1 MFLFSNKKDV
11 KSLFFFFLKW
21 VVKMVLF
28 FLLDV
33 WIIKVLLVVDMVK
46 ENNEEIWIISDN
58 GSKEL
63 GIELLEIFIKDFE
76 KI

>member
-1 MFLFSNKKDV
+1 
-11 KSLFFFFLKW
+11 
-21 VVKMVLF
+21 MVLF

-33 WIIKVLLVVDMVK
+33 WIIKVLLLVVDIVK
-46 ENNEEIWIISDN
+46 ENNEEIWISDN
-58 GSKEL
+58 GSKVL

>member
-1 MFLFSNKKDV
+1 
-11 KSLFFFFLKW
+11 
-21 VVKMVLF
+21 MVLF

-33 WIIKVLLVVDMVK
+33 WIIKVLLLVVGMVK

-63 GIELLEIFIKDFE
+63 GMEWLEIFIKDFE

>member
-1 MFLFSNKKDV
+1 
-11 KSLFFFFLKW
+11 
-21 VVKMVLF
+21 MVLF

-33 WIIKVLLVVDMVK
+33 WIIKVLLLVVDIVK

-58 GSKEL
+58 GSKVL
-63 GIELLEIFIKDFE
+63 GIEWLEIFIKDFK

>member
-1 MFLFSNKKDV
+1 
-11 KSLFFFFLKW
+11 
-21 VVKMVLF
+21 MVLF

-58 GSKEL
+58 GSKVL

>member
-1 MFLFSNKKDV
+1 
-11 KSLFFFFLKW
+11 
-21 VVKMVLF
+21 MVLF

-33 WIIKVLLVVDMVK
+33 WIIKVLLLVVDIVK
-46 ENNEEIWIISDN
+46 ENNEEIWIISGN

-63 GIELLEIFIKDFE
+63 GIELLEIFIKDFK

>member
-1 MFLFSNKKDV
+1 
-11 KSLFFFFLKW
+11 
-21 VVKMVLF
+21 MVLF

-46 ENNEEIWIISDN
+46 ENNEEIWISDN
-58 GSKEL
+58 GSKVL

>member
-1 MFLFSNKKDV
+1 MLKV
-11 KSLFFFFLKW
+11 FFFFLKW

-33 WIIKVLLVVDMVK
+33 WIIKVLLLVVGMVK

-58 GSKEL
+58 GSKVL

>member
-1 MFLFSNKKDV
+1 
-11 KSLFFFFLKW
+11 
-21 VVKMVLF
+21 MVLF

-33 WIIKVLLVVDMVK
+33 WIIKVLLLVVGMVK
-46 ENNEEIWIISDN
+46 ENNEEIWISDN
-58 GSKEL
+58 GCKEL

>member
-11 KSLFFFFLKW
+11 KSFFFFFLKW

-33 WIIKVLLVVDMVK
+33 WIIKVLLLVVGMVK

-58 GSKEL
+58 GSKVL
-63 GIELLEIFIKDFE
+63 GIELLEIFIKDF
-76 KI
+76 